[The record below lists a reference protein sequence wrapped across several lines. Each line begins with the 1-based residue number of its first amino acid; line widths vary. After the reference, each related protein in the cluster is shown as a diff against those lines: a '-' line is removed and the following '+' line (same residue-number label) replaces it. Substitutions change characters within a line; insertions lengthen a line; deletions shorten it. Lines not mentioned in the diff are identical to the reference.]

1 MARSSLSSSPSE
13 FSSAKGNEGGG
24 GESSDEDSERK
35 TKRANDGVD
44 GGTKGD
50 DAFTGSGE
58 GGGQC
63 DSSLSITGSS
73 PKTQGLGLEQSSLT
87 QFLGTIRMA
96 PTMVTKVVRPIAST
110 PIPIVSKPVEGAITL
125 SSLCHGKKATLLT
138 VGDRPQQLPITAGG
152 GYLFSFLC
160 PCPFSISVGENGQ
173 LNNPAKG
180 TAYQEQQLAP

>member
-35 TKRANDGVD
+35 TKRANDGAV

-50 DAFTGSGE
+50 DAFTGSGK

-96 PTMVTKVVRPIAST
+96 PTMVTNLVRPIAST

-125 SSLCHGKKATLLT
+125 SSLCHGKNATLLIR
-138 VGDRPQQLPITAGG
+138 GGRPQQLPIIAGG
-152 GYLFSFLC
+152 GYLF
-160 PCPFSISVGENGQ
+160 
-173 LNNPAKG
+173 
-180 TAYQEQQLAP
+180 